1 VKETLIRSA
10 SGLIF
15 GVVVIGAIMLG
26 PWTHAALWVTVAS
39 LAVREFQQG
48 TRRVSAITVWG
59 FAAFVALWLSV
70 MVGMPWQESGS
81 YEPSVLL
88 GLIFMIWMND
98 SGAYFVG
105 KPLGKHKLMP
115 SVSPGKS
122 WEGLI
127 GGGAAAAM
135 LAGLL
140 WGWSFVWMGPVVAV
154 LATSGDLIESAWK
167 RRNGIKDSGSI
178 MPGHGGVMDRF
189 DGFILTAPVYAIL
202 LSLLPFESNLKFL
215 FP

>member
-1 VKETLIRSA
+1 MKETLIRSA
-10 SGLIF
+10 SGLVF
-15 GVVVIGAIMLG
+15 GVLVIGAIMLS
-26 PWTHAALWVTVAS
+26 PWTHATLWVFIAS
-39 LAVREFQQG
+39 MAVREFQQG
-48 TRRVSAITVWG
+48 TKRASAATVWG
-59 FAAFVALWLSV
+59 FAAFVTLWLSV
-70 MVGMPWQESGS
+70 MVGIPWQESGS

-88 GLIFMIWMND
+88 SLIFMIWMND

-122 WEGLI
+122 WEGLF
-127 GGGAAAAM
+127 GGATAAAI
-135 LAGLL
+135 LAGYL

-202 LSLLPFESNLKFL
+202 LSLLPFESTLKFL

>member
-1 VKETLIRSA
+1 
-10 SGLIF
+10 
-15 GVVVIGAIMLG
+15 MLG
-26 PWTHAALWVTVAS
+26 PWTHATLWVVVAS

-48 TRRVSAITVWG
+48 TKRVSAITVWG
-59 FAAFVALWLSV
+59 FAAFVTLWLSV
-70 MVGMPWQESGS
+70 MVGIPWQESGS

-105 KPLGKHKLMP
+105 KPWGRNKLMP